1 MNFANRMTQRIGSSA
16 APSVRAP
23 RPHIEPQAHS
33 RACVSAAALAA
44 PRERE
49 TVYPYIAE
57 RSPQYIRQFPGD
69 KLQHVAEK
77 RHYAHEIRTKHRPSG
92 DQNARTLKRSVTRQV
107 PRARSV
113 DAYAEDAPLLGLPLS
128 RSPPRVIWGGTISS
142 GRPTSASPQPR
153 SRRPAQWWCRR
164 SEAVDPMGQA
174 AALLCQGLH
183 NCVPEVMAVR
193 AEGGSPTCHRLQPR
207 S

>member
-1 MNFANRMTQRIGSSA
+1 LF
-16 APSVRAP
+16 V
-23 RPHIEPQAHS
+23 HS
-33 RACVSAAALAA
+33 RHHSTISVSS
-44 PRERE
+44 PR
-49 TVYPYIAE
+49 AE
-57 RSPQYIRQFPGD
+57 RSTRAVSPRTRPAARDGISRRDLHIYPTVTGD
-69 KLQHVAEK
+69 KLQHVADK
-77 RHYAHEIRTKHRPSG
+77 RYYAARDPNEAPSQWG
-92 DQNARTLKRSVTRQV
+92 SERAHTQSSAVSHVKCLQ

-113 DAYAEDAPLLGLPLS
+113 DAYAKDAPLLGLPLS
-128 RSPPRVIWGGTISS
+128 PSPPRVIWGGTISS

-153 SRRPAQWWCRR
+153 SRRPGQWWCRR

-183 NCVPEVMAVR
+183 NCVPEVTAVR

>member
-1 MNFANRMTQRIGSSA
+1 MF
-16 APSVRAP
+16 V
-23 RPHIEPQAHS
+23 HS
-33 RACVSAAALAA
+33 RHHSTISVSS
-44 PRERE
+44 PR
-49 TVYPYIAE
+49 AE
-57 RSPQYIRQFPGD
+57 RSTRAVSPRTRPAARDGISRRDLHIYPTVTGD
-69 KLQHVAEK
+69 KLQHVADK

-113 DAYAEDAPLLGLPLS
+113 DAYAEDAPLLGLALS
-128 RSPPRVIWGGTISS
+128 PSPPRVIWGGTISS

-183 NCVPEVMAVR
+183 HCVP
-193 AEGGSPTCHRLQPR
+193 
-207 S
+207 